1 MRENRLSGSMRG
13 GARRSLAFG
22 HSIRRLRLFYTCGKW
37 QTRWLLDAPTFCMV
51 DARSIL
57 YAVD

>member
-22 HSIRRLRLFYTCGKW
+22 LSIRRLRLLYTGVVLP
-37 QTRWLLDAPTFCMV
+37 RDA
-51 DARSIL
+51 SIGFTSR
-57 YAVD
+57 AEGVQKV